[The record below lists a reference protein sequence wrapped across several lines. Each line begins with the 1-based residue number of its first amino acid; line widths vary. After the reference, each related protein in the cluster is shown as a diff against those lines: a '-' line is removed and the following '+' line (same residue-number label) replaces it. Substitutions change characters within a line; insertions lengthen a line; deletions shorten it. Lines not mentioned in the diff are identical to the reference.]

1 VTQII
6 TEDDL
11 GVHLRQSFPTPE
23 ERAAA
28 VQATAQGQSAVLNY
42 LRRPDL
48 SGVPGYAHHA
58 IKLVMLRQ
66 AAMIYRA
73 PGNERTSFSNGEVS
87 IGLSPRL
94 LTEDEKSLL
103 LQHRRHRAQ
112 SGEAHPPP
120 TAYPGVVVG
129 PGADQYVGG
138 WPETFGFAAGG
149 PPIDPALDA

>member
-1 VTQII
+1 MTQII

-11 GVHLRQSFPTPE
+11 AVHLRQTFPDDET
-23 ERAAA
+23 RDSA
-28 VQATAQGQSAVLNY
+28 VQAAAQGQSAVLNF

-48 SGVPGYAHHA
+48 SGVPEYAHHA

-94 LTEDEKSLL
+94 LTEDEKALL
-103 LQHRRHRAQ
+103 LQHRRHRATT
-112 SGEAHPPP
+112 GEASPLAS
-120 TAYPGVVVG
+120 AYPGVVVG
-129 PGADQYVGG
+129 PSAYPDG

-149 PPIDPALDA
+149 PPIDPAMDT